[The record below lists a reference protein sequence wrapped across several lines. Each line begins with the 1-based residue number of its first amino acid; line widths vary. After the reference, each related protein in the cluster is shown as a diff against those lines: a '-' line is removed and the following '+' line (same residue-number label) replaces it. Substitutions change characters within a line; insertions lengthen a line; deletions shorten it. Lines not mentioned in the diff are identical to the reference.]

1 MKMTTRTRRQVSF
14 LCLGGLALAAA
25 GCKRAPETET
35 LLIAGSSTMSA
46 YLAPVVKEFAAKN
59 PSVNVVSE
67 GGGSTAGLV
76 ALKHGAIDVAAVA
89 RPIKPTE
96 DDLYLRDYLVAR
108 DGVAVV
114 VNPANPVGDLTV
126 HQLARIF
133 DGEATKWH
141 DVGGG
146 EGAILVVARDQSSH
160 VRKSFEELLVLSG
173 DESAP
178 GQRIAANAAE
188 LLDIVRAT
196 PGAIGYLTLHRMG
209 PGVKAL
215 RVNGV
220 EMTRM
225 TMLSGRYPL
234 SRSFYLAVHLNGAPL
249 ADKFIEFTLSKDG
262 QNILA
267 TDGLLETY

>member
-1 MKMTTRTRRQVSF
+1 M
-14 LCLGGLALAAA
+14 
-25 GCKRAPETET
+25 
-35 LLIAGSSTMSA
+35 
-46 YLAPVVKEFAAKN
+46 
-59 PSVNVVSE
+59 
-67 GGGSTAGLV
+67 
-76 ALKHGAIDVAAVA
+76 
-89 RPIKPTE
+89 
-96 DDLYLRDYLVAR
+96 
-108 DGVAVV
+108 

-146 EGAILVVARDQSSH
+146 EGAIVVVDRDKKSH

-178 GQRIAANAAE
+178 GARTVANAGE
-188 LLDIVRAT
+188 LLDLVRST
-196 PGAIGYLTLHRMG
+196 PGAIGYLTLHKMG

-215 RVNGV
+215 RINGV
-220 EMTRM
+220 EMTRP

-234 SRSFYLAVHLNGAPL
+234 SRSFYLAVHMNASPL
-249 ADKFIEFTLSKDG
+249 GDKFIEFTLSKDG